1 MSIGFT
7 LPLRRANGGYFETS
21 EDVMTAIKS
30 NFINLVSTMKG
41 ERLSNP
47 EFGCDIHR
55 SIFNMNNT
63 EFYPEAREAVE
74 RAVAEWMPYIQLQ
87 EFQID
92 TTDDDKERHKARVY
106 MSYILSENPD
116 LQDEVLIEF

>member
-1 MSIGFT
+1 
-7 LPLRRANGGYFETS
+7 
-21 EDVMTAIKS
+21 MTAIKS

-41 ERLSNP
+41 ERLGNLT
-47 EFGCDIHR
+47 FGCDIH
-55 SIFNMNNT
+55 SAIFNMNNT
-63 EFYPEAREAVE
+63 EFYPEAKEAVE
-74 RAVAEWMPYIQLQ
+74 KAVAEWMPYIELQ

-92 TTDDDKERHKARVY
+92 TTDDDKDRYKARVY